1 MTSRSTRTPV
11 ANRADPVAS
20 AGSTAHTSA
29 SDLAPSRHGKPSHVA
44 HRTHR
49 PPGRRSTPIAVDAGL
64 TPADRSR
71 STSAA
76 TYGSCGSA
84 AYGNGVLRHGSVGSA
99 PALPCT
105 AYSRSASP

>member
-11 ANRADPVAS
+11 ASRADPVAS

-44 HRTHR
+44 HRTHP
-49 PPGRRSTPIAVDAGL
+49 PPGRRSTPIAVEHGR
-64 TPADRSR
+64 TPAERSR

-76 TYGSCGSA
+76 TYGSWGRA
-84 AYGNGVLRHGSVGSA
+84 A
-99 PALPCT
+99 
-105 AYSRSASP
+105 